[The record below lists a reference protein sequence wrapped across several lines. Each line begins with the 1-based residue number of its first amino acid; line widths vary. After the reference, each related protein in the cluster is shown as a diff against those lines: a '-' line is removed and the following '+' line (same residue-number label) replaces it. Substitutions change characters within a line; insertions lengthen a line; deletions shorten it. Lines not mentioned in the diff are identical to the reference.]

1 MNAVMESGL
10 DALARAKV
18 LLGSQQALADAVGVK
33 QPSVHHIL
41 SEGKRVPA
49 EWCLPVEQATK
60 GKITRH
66 QLRPDLYPVED
77 AAE

>member
-1 MNAVMESGL
+1 MSENGL

-18 LLGSQQALADAVGVK
+18 ILGSQQALADAVGVK

-41 SEGKRVPA
+41 TDGKKVPA
-49 EWCLPVEQATK
+49 EWCLPLEKATS
-60 GKITRH
+60 GKVTRH

-77 AAE
+77 TAA